1 MSRQVKVIK
10 LFYHVGSGEEQ
21 FRTMT

>member
-10 LFYHVGSGEEQ
+10 LFYHVGSGEAQ
-21 FRTMT
+21 SRTMT